1 MTDPTRPDDQPE
13 QPEQPDPY
21 ASPGGEQPPA
31 SDQPPA
37 YGQPPYGQQPPPYGQ
52 QPPPYG
58 QQPPPYGG
66 QPSGQQP
73 PAYEGQ
79 APGWGQPAYRDQGS
93 GQPAEGVGIPASM
106 ASRLG
111 ARIID
116 VIILSIPAF
125 IVFTL
130 IGGSLAGQA
139 DVDPVTG
146 ELLNPED
153 VAGQL
158 AAIVV
163 FAGLYS
169 LLAVLYEVGFIGAR
183 GATPGKSVLGIKV
196 VDEAGGGLIGWGR
209 AFVRWLIPFVG
220 GIICGIG
227 QLVVYISPFFD
238 GTGRL
243 QGWHDK
249 AARDLV
255 IRTK

>member
-1 MTDPTRPDDQPE
+1 
-13 QPEQPDPY
+13 
-21 ASPGGEQPPA
+21 
-31 SDQPPA
+31 
-37 YGQPPYGQQPPPYGQ
+37 
-52 QPPPYG
+52 
-58 QQPPPYGG
+58 
-66 QPSGQQP
+66 
-73 PAYEGQ
+73 
-79 APGWGQPAYRDQGS
+79 
-93 GQPAEGVGIPASM
+93 M

-130 IGGSLAGQA
+130 LGGSLLGQA
-139 DVDPVTG
+139 EIDPVTG

-153 VAGQL
+153 VVGQL
-158 AAIVV
+158 AGFVV
-163 FAGLYS
+163 FTGLFL

-220 GIICGIG
+220 YLVCFIG